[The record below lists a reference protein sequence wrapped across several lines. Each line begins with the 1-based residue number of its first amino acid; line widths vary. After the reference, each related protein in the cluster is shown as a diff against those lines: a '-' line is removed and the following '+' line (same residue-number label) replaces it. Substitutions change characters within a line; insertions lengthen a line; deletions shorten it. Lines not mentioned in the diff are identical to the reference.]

1 MDASALDKAL
11 EVEGVEKAAP
21 QVFLASL
28 KADCCSVKI
37 QVIGI
42 DPELDFTVQPWIA
55 RSLSRELG
63 ILDVAVG
70 LLPALAVALF
80 CDIVVVG
87 RIAKGLAFKI
97 VKPSAPQIRKI
108 LTISCFMVCGMVILM
123 SLYGTLAH
131 FGFGDNFFRHYFSIL
146 GLNFICALPLQL
158 LVAGPLTRF
167 LFSRMFPA
175 RTAAPRV

>member
-1 MDASALDKAL
+1 MGRNKKEALIFTSMMCFCM
-11 EVEGVEKAAP
+11 V
-21 QVFLASL
+21 VFMSFYN
-28 KADCCSVKI
+28 
-37 QVIGI
+37 VI
-42 DPELDFTVQPWIA
+42 IA
-55 RSLSRELG
+55 NGFNSRLFM
-63 ILDVAVG
+63 DVAVG

-80 CDIVVVG
+80 CDIVVVS

-108 LTISCFMVCGMVILM
+108 LTISCFMVCSMVILM

-167 LFSRMFPA
+167 LFSRMFPV
-175 RTAAPRV
+175 RTAAPNV

>member
-1 MDASALDKAL
+1 MGSNKKEALIFTSMMCFCM
-11 EVEGVEKAAP
+11 V
-21 QVFLASL
+21 VFMSFYN
-28 KADCCSVKI
+28 
-37 QVIGI
+37 VI
-42 DPELDFTVQPWIA
+42 IA
-55 RSLSRELG
+55 NGLNSRL
-63 ILDVAVG
+63 LTDVAVG

-97 VKPSAPQIRKI
+97 VKPSAPQIRKV

-167 LFSRMFPA
+167 LFSRMFPV
-175 RTAAPRV
+175 RTAAPGV

>member
-1 MDASALDKAL
+1 MGRNKKEALIFTSMMCFCM
-11 EVEGVEKAAP
+11 V
-21 QVFLASL
+21 VFMSFYN
-28 KADCCSVKI
+28 
-37 QVIGI
+37 VI
-42 DPELDFTVQPWIA
+42 IA
-55 RSLSRELG
+55 NGFNSRLFM
-63 ILDVAVG
+63 DVAVG

-97 VKPSAPQIRKI
+97 VKPSAPQIRKV

-167 LFSRMFPA
+167 LFSRMFQV
-175 RTAAPRV
+175 RTAAPGV

>member
-1 MDASALDKAL
+1 MGSNKKEALIFTSMMCFCM
-11 EVEGVEKAAP
+11 V
-21 QVFLASL
+21 VFMSFYN
-28 KADCCSVKI
+28 
-37 QVIGI
+37 VIIANGFNSR
-42 DPELDFTVQPWIA
+42 LFT
-55 RSLSRELG
+55 
-63 ILDVAVG
+63 DVAVG

-80 CDIVVVG
+80 CDIVVVS

-97 VKPSAPQIRKI
+97 VKPSTPPIRKI
-108 LTISCFMVCGMVILM
+108 LAISCFMVCGMVILM

-167 LFSRMFPA
+167 LFSRMFPV
-175 RTAAPRV
+175 RTAAPGV

>member
-1 MDASALDKAL
+1 MGSNKKEALIFTSMMCFCM
-11 EVEGVEKAAP
+11 V
-21 QVFLASL
+21 VFMSFYN
-28 KADCCSVKI
+28 
-37 QVIGI
+37 VIIANG
-42 DPELDFTVQPWIA
+42 LNSRLFT
-55 RSLSRELG
+55 
-63 ILDVAVG
+63 DVAVG

-97 VKPSAPQIRKI
+97 VKPSAPQIRKV

-167 LFSRMFPA
+167 LFSRMFPV
-175 RTAAPRV
+175 RTAAPGV

>member
-1 MDASALDKAL
+1 MGRNKKEALIFTSMMCFCM
-11 EVEGVEKAAP
+11 V
-21 QVFLASL
+21 VFMSFYN
-28 KADCCSVKI
+28 
-37 QVIGI
+37 VI
-42 DPELDFTVQPWIA
+42 IA
-55 RSLSRELG
+55 NGFNSRLFM
-63 ILDVAVG
+63 DVAVG

-87 RIAKGLAFKI
+87 RVAKGLAFKI
-97 VKPSAPQIRKI
+97 VKPSAPQIRKV

-167 LFSRMFPA
+167 LFSRMFPV
-175 RTAAPRV
+175 RTAAPGV

>member
-1 MDASALDKAL
+1 MGSNKKEALIFTSMMCFCM
-11 EVEGVEKAAP
+11 
-21 QVFLASL
+21 VFFMSFYN
-28 KADCCSVKI
+28 
-37 QVIGI
+37 VI
-42 DPELDFTVQPWIA
+42 IA
-55 RSLSRELG
+55 NGLNSRL
-63 ILDVAVG
+63 LTDVAVG

-97 VKPSAPQIRKI
+97 VKPSAPQIRKV

-131 FGFGDNFFRHYFSIL
+131 FGFGDNFFRHYFAIL

-167 LFSRMFPA
+167 LFSRMFPV
-175 RTAAPRV
+175 RTAAPGV

>member
-1 MDASALDKAL
+1 MGSNKKEALIFTSMMCFCM
-11 EVEGVEKAAP
+11 V
-21 QVFLASL
+21 VFMSFYN
-28 KADCCSVKI
+28 
-37 QVIGI
+37 VI
-42 DPELDFTVQPWIA
+42 IA
-55 RSLSRELG
+55 NGFNSRLFM
-63 ILDVAVG
+63 DVAAG

-97 VKPSAPQIRKI
+97 VKPSAPQIRKV

-131 FGFGDNFFRHYFSIL
+131 FGFGGNFFRHYFSIL

-158 LVAGPLTRF
+158 LVAGPLIRF
-167 LFSRMFPA
+167 LFSRMFPV
-175 RTAAPRV
+175 RTAAPGI

>member
-1 MDASALDKAL
+1 MGSNKKEALIFTSMMCFCM
-11 EVEGVEKAAP
+11 V
-21 QVFLASL
+21 VFMSFYN
-28 KADCCSVKI
+28 
-37 QVIGI
+37 VI
-42 DPELDFTVQPWIA
+42 IA
-55 RSLSRELG
+55 NGFNNRLLT
-63 ILDVAVG
+63 DVAVG

-97 VKPSAPQIRKI
+97 VKPSAPQIRKV

-167 LFSRMFPA
+167 LFSRMFPV
-175 RTAAPRV
+175 RTAAPGI

>member
-1 MDASALDKAL
+1 MGSNKKEALIFTSMMCFCM
-11 EVEGVEKAAP
+11 VVFMSFYNVIMVNGV
-21 QVFLASL
+21 S
-28 KADCCSVKI
+28 
-37 QVIGI
+37 
-42 DPELDFTVQPWIA
+42 
-55 RSLSRELG
+55 SRLFA
-63 ILDVAVG
+63 DVAAG

-97 VKPSAPQIRKI
+97 VKSSAPKIRKV

-131 FGFGDNFFRHYFSIL
+131 YGFGDNFFRHYFSVL

-158 LVAGPLTRF
+158 IVVGPLTRF
-167 LFSRMFPA
+167 LFSRMFPVQ
-175 RTAAPRV
+175 TAAPSL

>member
-1 MDASALDKAL
+1 M
-11 EVEGVEKAAP
+11 V
-21 QVFLASL
+21 VFMSFYN
-28 KADCCSVKI
+28 
-37 QVIGI
+37 VIISNGFNSR
-42 DPELDFTVQPWIA
+42 LFT
-55 RSLSRELG
+55 
-63 ILDVAVG
+63 DVAAG

-167 LFSRMFPA
+167 LFSRMFPV
-175 RTAAPRV
+175 RTAAPGV

>member
-1 MDASALDKAL
+1 MGTNKKEALIFTSMMCFCM
-11 EVEGVEKAAP
+11 V
-21 QVFLASL
+21 VFMSFYN
-28 KADCCSVKI
+28 
-37 QVIGI
+37 VIISNGFNSR
-42 DPELDFTVQPWIA
+42 LFT
-55 RSLSRELG
+55 
-63 ILDVAVG
+63 DVAAG

-167 LFSRMFPA
+167 LFSRMFPV
-175 RTAAPRV
+175 RTAAPGV

>member
-1 MDASALDKAL
+1 MGSNKKEALIFTSMMCFCM
-11 EVEGVEKAAP
+11 V
-21 QVFLASL
+21 VFMSFYN
-28 KADCCSVKI
+28 
-37 QVIGI
+37 VI
-42 DPELDFTVQPWIA
+42 IA
-55 RSLSRELG
+55 NGFNSRL
-63 ILDVAVG
+63 LTDVAVG

-97 VKPSAPQIRKI
+97 VKPSAPQIRKV

-167 LFSRMFPA
+167 LFSRMFPV
-175 RTAAPRV
+175 RTAAPGV

>member
-1 MDASALDKAL
+1 MGSNKKEALIFTSMMCFCM
-11 EVEGVEKAAP
+11 V
-21 QVFLASL
+21 VFMSFYN
-28 KADCCSVKI
+28 
-37 QVIGI
+37 VIISNGFNSR
-42 DPELDFTVQPWIA
+42 LFT
-55 RSLSRELG
+55 
-63 ILDVAVG
+63 DVAVG

-97 VKPSAPQIRKI
+97 VKPSASQIRKV

-167 LFSRMFPA
+167 LFSRMFPVP
-175 RTAAPRV
+175 TAAPGV